1 MEVREDRGEEESTWE
16 TKEEEEGPGGETG
29 LHEMVTIFERQVEN
43 EDVSAADSDG
53 EDQQLLEESDEVEVD
68 IVTLDDTRGEETKG
82 KKKEELKKDISL
94 VSMVAMVFGGIIGS
108 GIFFT
113 PSIVLEKSGSFGVSL
128 IVWSLG
134 ALLAVAGGLC
144 YCELALLMKNSGGD
158 YWYLKKVYQ
167 FGQSDKVCIFTV

>member
-113 PSIVLEKSGSFGVSL
+113 PSIVLEKSGSFGVIL
-128 IVWSLG
+128 LGLPVYFFIGWSRLRPRFLNRIGG
-134 ALLAVAGGLC
+134 AT
-144 YCELALLMKNSGGD
+144 D
-158 YWYLKKVYQ
+158 
-167 FGQSDKVCIFTV
+167 

>member
-1 MEVREDRGEEESTWE
+1 
-16 TKEEEEGPGGETG
+16 
-29 LHEMVTIFERQVEN
+29 MVHI
-43 EDVSAADSDG
+43 
-53 EDQQLLEESDEVEVD
+53 
-68 IVTLDDTRGEETKG
+68 EETKG
-82 KKKEELKKDISL
+82 KEERRTKKDISL

-113 PSIVLEKSGSFGVSL
+113 PSIVLEKSGSWPL